1 MIFKKL
7 ILNNIRSYSNL
18 EINFPKGSTLLSGN
32 IGAGKTSILLG
43 LQFALFGLQP
53 GQKGASI
60 LRNGEDVASVKLE
73 FKIDEKLIFVER
85 TIKKSKAGS
94 ITQDKNILT
103 IDGIIEELST
113 SEMKMKIISLLN
125 YPKEFAKKSNLLYKF
140 TVYTPQEEMKSII
153 QERPEVR
160 LDLIRHI
167 FGIDR
172 YKRIKENTQILVQKI
187 KEQIKLKEVL
197 VSEVNLLREKLTLD
211 TERKIKLTKETKDL
225 ELELKTR
232 LNEKSLLDVKIDKL
246 KISLE
251 EKQKID
257 AEISRRETELRGKE
271 ALKSRLQKEIFNLQ
285 NEIKEP
291 LEFSQERLDSVWKLL
306 EKHKNLLENFNDNLM
321 KVNSKISVLN
331 AQKESSLKMKEGVL
345 SLENCPTCF
354 QPVSKDH
361 KERLSKRTTFELE
374 DIERELSPKLFER
387 ENLIKDIE
395 AEKKLI
401 RGYEE
406 DKMKLERNKINF
418 EHRKNIEIKIKSDSF
433 VLDRTSNECEEIRLA
448 IESMKESVGRFAET
462 QSKFNEYQS
471 KINLR
476 NTALRGL
483 EINFAEKRKE
493 LELLM
498 ISLGD
503 LTGEIS
509 KKDKV
514 RTQISHLRSL
524 QDWLQEK
531 FLSMI
536 TLTEKNVLA
545 KLRIDFSKIIN
556 EWFITLVDEDL
567 SIRLDEDFT
576 PVITNQDYEID
587 FDFLS
592 GGERTAVSLAY
603 RLGLNQ
609 MLNSLMSNLK
619 TKDILILDEPT
630 DGFSEKQ
637 LEKMRDI
644 FDQLTSEQVILVS
657 HEQKIEGF
665 VDKVIKVEKEGIS
678 KILES

>member
-187 KEQIKLKEVL
+187 KEKIKLKEVL

-257 AEISRRETELRGKE
+257 AEISRREIELRGKE

-665 VDKVIKVEKEGIS
+665 VDNVIKVEKEGIS